1 MDEDIAIINSNN
13 RTEKIKNFLIKNKKG
28 IIISVLIFVLS
39 IITFFLFDDIK
50 KKKKIKLSEKYSLA
64 TMNFVSG
71 EEENSKNL
79 LFQIINENDITYSPL
94 ALYFLIDN
102 NIVTNKEEINELF
115 DKIIYKTKLESEI
128 LNLLIYKKAIFNA
141 NFNDENLL
149 IEILNPL
156 VNSNSIWQSHALF
169 LLGEFFYHDNQKEKA
184 KEFFNKII
192 SLENSNQNIKIEAQK
207 RINRDFS
214 D

>member
-39 IITFFLFDDIK
+39 IIAFFLFDDIK

-71 EEENSKNL
+71 EKEKSKNQ

-192 SLENSNQNIKIEAQK
+192 KLENINQNIMTESKK
-207 RINRDFS
+207 RLNRDLS
-214 D
+214 E

>member
-39 IITFFLFDDIK
+39 IIAFFLFDDIK

-71 EEENSKNL
+71 EKEKSKNQ